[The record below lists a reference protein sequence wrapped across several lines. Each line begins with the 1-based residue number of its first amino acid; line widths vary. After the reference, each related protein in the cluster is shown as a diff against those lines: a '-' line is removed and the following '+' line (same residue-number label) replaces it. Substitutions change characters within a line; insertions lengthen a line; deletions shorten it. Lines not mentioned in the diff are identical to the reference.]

1 MRVELIH
8 AICCDLLI
16 FFVKLLGRPAS
27 EAERSFA
34 AGRFN
39 YRIGNEVIFFK
50 PEKDGTTAPAAGS
63 T

>member
-1 MRVELIH
+1 MRVELTH
-8 AICCDLLI
+8 AICRDLLI